1 MRTKITAFSR
11 RYSIVYYY
19 TIQKITVYYYI
30 KLVSTKITRCAK
42 SYTNRAEIVQSS
54 TDPGVRGIEL
64 GSGVMQRGRAL
75 RLAPRAGVGGLR
87 PRVLHSDYVHARLVI
102 NRPRNCL

>member
-1 MRTKITAFSR
+1 MRTKITAFPR

-64 GSGVMQRGRAL
+64 GSGIMQRGASLATRPPCGCWG
-75 RLAPRAGVGGLR
+75 LAPPCPTLGLCTRSVGHQ
-87 PRVLHSDYVHARLVI
+87 PT
-102 NRPRNCL
+102 P